1 LIILN
6 ERYASN
12 DFFYGTITNIFL
24 YSITGILKKN
34 ARILCIEEGEG
45 RNAVYLQAKG
55 YNVTAVDFSENGK
68 QKASDL
74 ASLHV
79 NAFLN

>member
-1 LIILN
+1 MIILN

-12 DFFYGTITNIFL
+12 DFFYGTITNFFL
-24 YSITGILKKN
+24 SSIPGILKKN
-34 ARILCIEEGEG
+34 ARILCIGEVKG

-55 YNVTAVDFSENGK
+55 YNVTAVDFSENGN